1 MGHRFSEPLAT
12 GTMRAPTPPT
22 AIALSIPCISI
33 AYYQTVSLTTLPN
46 KTFVIFKIFFIA
58 KSCPQQWNTWLMYV
72 NLTRNTQKL
81 LSVICLK
88 IERLKIREILKSHK
102 NYKMSIGLNH
112 SQSLLFF
119 CATIK
124 DKVQSV

>member
-1 MGHRFSEPLAT
+1 
-12 GTMRAPTPPT
+12 
-22 AIALSIPCISI
+22 
-33 AYYQTVSLTTLPN
+33 
-46 KTFVIFKIFFIA
+46 
-58 KSCPQQWNTWLMYV
+58 MYV

-112 SQSLLFF
+112 SQSLNVASHYFVIPIPLF
-119 CATIK
+119 ALSSEVKINRL
-124 DKVQSV
+124 